1 MGPLIILLGEI
12 LCGCIISS
20 VYILSK
26 ARKNEETIK
35 DTSNGSYSAKIF
47 MFILMSMTSL
57 PYGIIMVVVAL
68 TGRTSITWNNLL
80 VYAFIGLLHLAA
92 SLVKGIIAGNSI
104 CSLVDQ
110 SADSVFSRVLI
121 KMSGAE
127 ILAIAGLVLFF
138 VIS

>member
-35 DTSNGSYSAKIF
+35 DTSNGSYSARIF

-57 PYGIIMVVVAL
+57 PYGIIMVVAL

-80 VYAFIGLLHLAA
+80 VYAFIGLLNLAA